1 MEGENVDVLN
11 AVVRFD
17 PFTNA
22 WEEVATMATAG
33 PRYVLPWP
41 GEEDGRL
48 VGVAEGELE
57 GAAERAG

>member
-11 AVVRFD
+11 EVVRFD

-22 WEEVATMATAG
+22 WEEVHG